1 MPIRIEDVDKVAA
14 LAKLDFSEEEK
25 TRIAEQLNQIVAYV
39 EKLQELNT
47 DDVPPTSHVINLVNV
62 LRDDKVEPW
71 LSQEEALRNAPAKK
85 RGYFSVPKV
94 IG

>member
-1 MPIRIEDVDKVAA
+1 MPVTIEDVEKVAA
-14 LAKLDFSEEEK
+14 LAKLEFSEEEK
-25 TRIAEQLNQIVAYV
+25 AKIARQLDKIVGYV
-39 EKLQELNT
+39 EKLRELDT

-71 LSQEEALRNAPAKK
+71 LTQEEALRNAPARK